1 MFASR
6 SEAANLR
13 VVLVSTHRAILIVEG
28 WPPMCNV
35 PFCSISGDLPKEPTS
50 SLVAASTAAGIPM
63 RLPSSRLPTIESKGA
78 DGGSSRVGQW
88 VFPALEKVD

>member
-6 SEAANLR
+6 TDAAHLQ
-13 VVLVSTHRAILIVEG
+13 VILESTHSAILAVEG

-88 VFPALEKVD
+88 VFPALEEAD